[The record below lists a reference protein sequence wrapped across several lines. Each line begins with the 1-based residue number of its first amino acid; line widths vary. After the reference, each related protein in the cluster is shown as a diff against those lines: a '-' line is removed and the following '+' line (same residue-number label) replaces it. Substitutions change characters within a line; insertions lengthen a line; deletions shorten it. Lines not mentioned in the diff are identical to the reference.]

1 MEEDNDNKIK
11 KVNSSENKYM
21 WDKLWKGEMAAKEV
35 YLPTH
40 LAFCNADN

>member
-21 WDKLWKGEMAAKEV
+21 WDKLWKGENLRVRK
-35 YLPTH
+35 LT
-40 LAFCNADN
+40 